1 MPIPENNHNLILA
14 SAYMGIRSWN
24 HSGPRGSRS
33 GQWRVGLVAY
43 LSAAAYCR
51 MDGRR
56 PRQLQGCGQVFLTGW
71 TAGCSRLNEGAPP
84 PRSTPADRWRTGRRH
99 STVARRRECPLLG
112 RRSAAPSA
120 AAAFSDGGIGE
131 KKGSHPSR
139 FTVYPLIPTKL
150 ATLYPVK
157 LGI

>member
-1 MPIPENNHNLILA
+1 MEDGTTTFHCGEEK
-14 SAYMGIRSWN
+14 GI
-24 HSGPRGSRS
+24 
-33 GQWRVGLVAY
+33 
-43 LSAAAYCR
+43 
-51 MDGRR
+51 
-56 PRQLQGCGQVFLTGW
+56 
-71 TAGCSRLNEGAPP
+71 
-84 PRSTPADRWRTGRRH
+84 
-99 STVARRRECPLLG
+99 CPLLG